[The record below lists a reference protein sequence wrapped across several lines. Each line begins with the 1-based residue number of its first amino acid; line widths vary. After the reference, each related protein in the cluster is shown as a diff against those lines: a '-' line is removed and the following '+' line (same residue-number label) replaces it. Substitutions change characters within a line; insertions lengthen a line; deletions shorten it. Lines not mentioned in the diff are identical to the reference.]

1 MSKKPTDSQHE
12 KYRSKERKPQTN
24 RKATEQTDSGFAD
37 PALAYLHKKRLF
49 TELLYEHY
57 SGKEATIYVLDSADG
72 LLAAKIYTD
81 ARIRSFQ
88 RDELYQ
94 EGRFITNNKAKKAM
108 MTARKFGITSDQAQW
123 VSSEFQFLSDLFV
136 AGLPVPEPI
145 EVAGKV
151 LIMRFIG
158 DHDAPAPRMSD
169 VRMEWKEGAAFFQQA
184 LDLYARMLKLGYIH
198 GDYSAYNML
207 IFEDQLVLIDFPQT
221 IKWRE
226 HPKPIKVM
234 EQDMRGLTMSFS
246 KYTKCTPEEALQEVI
261 KRSGISEG
269 ELRA

>member
-1 MSKKPTDSQHE
+1 MPKKSFDANHE
-12 KYRSKERKPQTN
+12 KYRSKQRKPQTN
-24 RKATEQTDSGFAD
+24 RKATEQTDAGFSD

-49 TELLYEHY
+49 SELLYEHF
-57 SGKEATIYVLDSADG
+57 SGKEATIYVLQG
-72 LLAAKIYTD
+72 QERLLAAKLYTD

-108 MTARKFGITSDQAQW
+108 ATARRFGITPEQALW
-123 VSSEFQFLSDLFV
+123 VSSEFQFLSDLFE
-136 AGLPVPEPI
+136 AGLPVPEPV

-151 LIMRFIG
+151 LLMEFIG
-158 DHDAPAPRMSD
+158 DEDAPAPRLSD
-169 VRMEWKEGAAFFQQA
+169 ERLDWKVGEGYFEQS
-184 LDLYARMLKLGYIH
+184 LDMYARLLKLGYIH

-207 IFEDQLVLIDFPQT
+207 LHNDRLVLIDFPQT

-226 HPKPIKVM
+226 HPEPIKVL

-246 KYTKCTPEEALQEVI
+246 KYTKCTPEEAAQEVI
-261 KRSGISEG
+261 RRSGITEG